1 MPSQGLKL
9 EVTGGAE
16 TARAMNQLGDDVTN
30 MGPVHERI
38 ARARLPGVARRT
50 PRRTGALASSWDAR
64 GDPSG
69 GGILSPLD
77 YAGVLESGAPGRG
90 IAPVA
95 MVAAT
100 LEAETAQIAAEYET
114 AIRERAKA
122 RGFRVE

>member
-1 MPSQGLKL
+1 VAGKGLT
-9 EVTGGAE
+9 VTGGAE
-16 TARAMNQLGDDVTN
+16 TARAFDQLADDVAN

-50 PRRTGALASSWDAR
+50 PRRTGALAGSWYPS
-64 GDPSG
+64 GDKSG

-77 YAGVLESGAPGRG
+77 YAGVIEYGAPGRS
-90 IAPVA
+90 IAPVG
-95 MVAAT
+95 MIAAT
-100 LEAETAQIAAEYET
+100 LEAEADQIAAEYEE